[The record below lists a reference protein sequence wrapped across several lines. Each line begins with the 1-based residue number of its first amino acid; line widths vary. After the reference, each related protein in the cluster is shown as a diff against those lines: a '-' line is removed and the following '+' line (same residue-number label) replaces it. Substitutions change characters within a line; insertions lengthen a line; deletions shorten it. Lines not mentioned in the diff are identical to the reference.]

1 MYDMLHLANIAAE
14 AVGEN
19 DTVRARFGVVHVL
32 CRGMWTWPLQ
42 QGCVNKCEIFK
53 HYLLPITLNVHV
65 PRSCFLKIKNRV
77 RSRHLQRPNPC
88 TPKFFH
94 ILVTQR
100 RQHSAHTS
108 APKAAAAASRAGP
121 CPASWETQYRCICTG
136 CSQKLGIQ
144 RCQGHKGHQ
153 HSSTDQKI
161 IFLAIFT
168 TLGCNTTCME
178 VCQGHS
184 REEEKWKGLHL
195 KRLYSFI

>member
-1 MYDMLHLANIAAE
+1 MAA
-14 AVGEN
+14 
-19 DTVRARFGVVHVL
+19 RARFGVVHVL

-77 RSRHLQRPNPC
+77 RSRHPQRPNIC

-94 ILVTQR
+94 ILVTKR
-100 RQHSAHTS
+100 RKHSAH
-108 APKAAAAASRAGP
+108 PVLQKQLQQ
-121 CPASWETQYRCICTG
+121 PAEQDHALHPETQYRCICTG

-184 REEEKWKGLHL
+184 REEEKWKELHL